1 MMMLMK
7 MKMMKNINVVKK
19 NNKEDNKDIGM
30 SSRFFYLRIIIRI
43 RVIIYMMIMNE
54 I

>member
-7 MKMMKNINVVKK
+7 MKMMKNINAMKK
-19 NNKEDNKDIGM
+19 VTNATIKILVSLAD
-30 SSRFFYLRIIIRI
+30 FFYLRMIIRI
-43 RVIIYMMIMNE
+43 RVIYMMIMNE